1 MQLHNYAST
10 IYLLR
15 DKYYIKSSREEWRS
29 HFFFNGI
36 EARCMHILNRCIL
49 LSFCAILNSPL
60 DSVLLDEDTLLFKR
74 FVHEFQPQLCNE
86 FKTFSIKNK
95 R

>member
-1 MQLHNYAST
+1 MLVLYTFCVIN
-10 IYLLR
+10 I
-15 DKYYIKSSREEWRS
+15 YYIKSSREEWRS

-60 DSVLLDEDTLLFKR
+60 DSVLLDEDTLFFKR
-74 FVHEFQPQLCNE
+74 FVHEFQRTCKVKLFFGNQC
-86 FKTFSIKNK
+86 